1 MKRLESLNKRDEFDN
16 KSKELKVNNSI
27 YLLNKRLTE
36 LKNRIS
42 EKQEIA
48 SKFV

>member
-27 YLLNKRLTE
+27 YNENK
-36 LKNRIS
+36 KSKS
-42 EKQEIA
+42 ENNKE
-48 SKFV
+48 SKLVRF